1 MSRLFFLVLIGI
13 YNSLIFAAE
22 WQVDKESENLV
33 KFTSSTW
40 ALTFDGVTD
49 RIDGYMYYEDDNF
62 ASSNNELYFEVDLNS
77 IDTGIGKRN
86 RDMREDYLETDKW
99 PFTHFKGSFQSVE
112 RIDTTVTAFDAV
124 VKGKMFIHGVENEI
138 EIPGLLIVENGKMH
152 VRAKFMVLL
161 TDYDIEIPQLMILKL
176 DNEIYLTLDFYLKK
190 TQ

>member
-1 MSRLFFLVLIGI
+1 MSRLFFIVLIGI
-13 YNSLIFAAE
+13 YNSLIFATE

-49 RIDGYMYYEDDNF
+49 RIDGYVYYEDDNL
-62 ASSNNELYFEVDLNS
+62 ASPNNELYFEVDLNS

-152 VRAKFMVLL
+152 VGAKFMVLL

-176 DNEIYLTLDFYLKK
+176 DNEIFLTLDFYLKK